1 MKNVAVLGTGLIGAS
16 LGMALR
22 DQGWTVAGWDPSPES
37 LQIAADHRAIDLVAT
52 SSREATDGA
61 ELVVLCGP
69 LEANL
74 SALTG
79 LETDAL
85 VTDVTS
91 VKGPLVAAS
100 PSSLRFVGGHPMAG
114 REHAGP
120 TAASPGLF
128 RGAPWILCQGAASP
142 DDLQITTE
150 LVTSVGANPIL
161 MTAPEHDRVVATISH
176 LPQLLAVALVNG
188 LAEDPSASELVSGSF
203 RDLTRVASTESTWW
217 PEVLVANSGAVSSAL
232 DSLITYLEG
241 LRRDIANADTRALGQ
256 ELDRARSRRAH
267 MAPMMGQVRVVL
279 QDRPGEIAAVGH
291 ALQTSHV
298 DVRDLQLRHAVH
310 GGGGILT
317 LAVRPGEV
325 ETLKSALSKEGFEV
339 EPDDEER
346 N

>member
-1 MKNVAVLGTGLIGAS
+1 MRRVAVLGTGLIGAS

-22 DQGWTVAGWDPSPES
+22 DQGWTVAAWDPSPES
-37 LQIAADHRAIDLVAT
+37 LQIASDHRAIDRAAAT
-52 SSREATDGA
+52 SREATEGA
-61 ELVVLCGP
+61 DLIVLCGP

-74 SALTG
+74 STLAG

-91 VKGPLVAAS
+91 VKGPVVTAA
-100 PSSLRFVGGHPMAG
+100 PLSLRFVGGHPLAG

-120 TAASPGLF
+120 AAASPGLF
-128 RGAPWILCQGAASP
+128 RGAPWVLCQGAASP
-142 DDLQITTE
+142 GDLQTTSE
-150 LVTSVGANPIL
+150 MVTSVGANPIV
-161 MTAPEHDRVVATISH
+161 MTAAEHDRVVATISH

-188 LAEDPSASELVSGSF
+188 LAEDPSAADLVSGSF

-217 PEVLVANSGAVSSAL
+217 PEVLVANSGPVSSAL
-232 DSLITYLEG
+232 DSLIAYLEG
-241 LRRDIANADTRALGQ
+241 LRRDIATADTQALGH
-256 ELDRARSRRAH
+256 ELEQARSRRAQ

-325 ETLKSALSKEGFEV
+325 ETLRSALSKEGFEV
-339 EPDDEER
+339 ESDDEER